1 MVMQIKLVF
10 VGKGKRPCW
19 QANTKK
25 KSLIFCV
32 LFLLFAFLA
41 KGLFDRACSS
51 EEVNLLIHDE
61 LQPDEG
67 FHGLYDEAID
77 SLEKKLRKVLP
88 NTFYGI
94 HSFIEVSGE
103 TALQP
108 QIEKDA
114 GIIVSL

>member
-1 MVMQIKLVF
+1 M
-10 VGKGKRPCW
+10 
-19 QANTKK
+19 
-25 KSLIFCV
+25 
-32 LFLLFAFLA
+32 

-51 EEVNLLIHDE
+51 EEVNILIQDE

-67 FHGLYDEAID
+67 FHGLYEKAVD

-94 HSFIEVSGE
+94 HSFIEVSSE

-108 QIEKDA
+108 PNWERRRDYS
-114 GIIVSL
+114 IVVDVVKFQYYA

>member
-1 MVMQIKLVF
+1 MQASSSLSLLAPPPERLGELVGRILRRKVAYF
-10 VGKGKRPCW
+10 
-19 QANTKK
+19 
-25 KSLIFCV
+25 F
-32 LFLLFAFLA
+32 FLFAFLE

-51 EEVNLLIHDE
+51 KEVNILIHDE

-67 FHGLYDEAID
+67 FHGLYDKAID

-103 TALQP
+103 TAP
-108 QIEKDA
+108 
-114 GIIVSL
+114 

>member
-1 MVMQIKLVF
+1 MVMQIRLFLLEK
-10 VGKGKRPCW
+10 GKGLVGRRMRRRKV
-19 QANTKK
+19 
-25 KSLIFCV
+25 SYFV
-32 LFLLFAFLA
+32 YFFFLFAFLA

>member
-1 MVMQIKLVF
+1 MF
-10 VGKGKRPCW
+10 
-19 QANTKK
+19 
-25 KSLIFCV
+25 F
-32 LFLLFAFLA
+32 FFLFAFLG

-51 EEVNLLIHDE
+51 EEVNILIHDE

-67 FHGLYDEAID
+67 FHGLYEKAID
-77 SLEKKLRKVLP
+77 SLKKKLEKVLL

-108 QIEKDA
+108 PN
-114 GIIVSL
+114 

>member
-1 MVMQIKLVF
+1 MRASSSLSLLAPPPERLGELVGRLIQRGKVAYF
-10 VGKGKRPCW
+10 VY
-19 QANTKK
+19 
-25 KSLIFCV
+25 F
-32 LFLLFAFLA
+32 FFLFAFFE

-67 FHGLYDEAID
+67 FHSLYDKAID

-108 QIEKDA
+108 PN
-114 GIIVSL
+114 

>member
-1 MVMQIKLVF
+1 MCF
-10 VGKGKRPCW
+10 
-19 QANTKK
+19 
-25 KSLIFCV
+25 F
-32 LFLLFAFLA
+32 FFLFAFLG
-41 KGLFDRACSS
+41 KGLFDRAFSS
-51 EEVNLLIHDE
+51 EEVNILIHDE

-67 FHGLYDEAID
+67 FHGLYEKAVD

-94 HSFIEVSGE
+94 HSFIEVSG
-103 TALQP
+103 LVVKQLSNP

>member
-1 MVMQIKLVF
+1 MASPPERLGELVSRLIQRRKVAYF
-10 VGKGKRPCW
+10 V
-19 QANTKK
+19 
-25 KSLIFCV
+25 F
-32 LFLLFAFLA
+32 FFFLFAFLG

-51 EEVNLLIHDE
+51 EEVNILIHDE

-67 FHGLYDEAID
+67 FHGLYEKAID
-77 SLEKKLRKVLP
+77 SLEKKSRKVLP

-108 QIEKDA
+108 PN
-114 GIIVSL
+114 